1 MACVSVSGPM
11 SGLSRLGLYGA
22 VAGLDTVARSYV
34 SELCLGAIFAS
45 YACELCLR
53 AIVTGLELCLR
64 AIVTGLELCLRAIV
78 TGLELCLRAI
88 SWSYIYE
95 LWYRRLSSILPDK
108 LEEMINILHEGCSG
122 L

>member
-64 AIVTGLELCLRAIV
+64 AI
-78 TGLELCLRAI
+78 